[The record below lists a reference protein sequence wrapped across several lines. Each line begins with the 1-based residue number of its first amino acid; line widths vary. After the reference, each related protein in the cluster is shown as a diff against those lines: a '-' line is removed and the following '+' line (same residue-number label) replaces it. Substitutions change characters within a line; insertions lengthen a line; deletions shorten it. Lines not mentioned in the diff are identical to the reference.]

1 MSTAGP
7 LPMSPA
13 PPPTPATPRASGGRV
28 QTRNPVQATLVYA
41 LLALTGATMVI
52 PFLWML
58 STSLKAAG
66 SVYALPPQWIPDPFV
81 WGNYI
86 ETWRIQPFARFYLN
100 SIIVTFSITIGQ
112 VLTSS
117 LAAYAFARLDFRF
130 RDTLF
135 MAYLCTMMVPAA
147 VTMIPVF
154 ILLSKLGWI
163 DTYRALILP
172 LAFSAYGTFLLRQFF
187 MGIPKDLEEAAFID
201 GCGHF
206 RIYLM
211 IILPLSKPALATLS
225 LFTFMGAWRDFMWP
239 LVVTNSAE
247 MRTLPV
253 GLAAFQGMY
262 STNWPLLMA
271 ASVLVMAP
279 LVVVF
284 LFNQRHFVE
293 SINMSGV
300 KG

>member
-1 MSTAGP
+1 MSMIP
-7 LPMSPA
+7 LPPGPDA
-13 PPPTPATPRASGGRV
+13 PPARRSAGTSGMVATRHPLHAAV
-28 QTRNPVQATLVYA
+28 IWTL
-41 LLALTGATMVI
+41 LLLTGATMVV
-52 PFLWML
+52 PFLWMI

-66 SVYALPPQWIPDPFV
+66 SVYSLPPQWIPDPFV
-81 WGNYI
+81 WRNYL
-86 ETWRIQPFARFYLN
+86 ETWRIQPFGRFYLN

-154 ILLSKLGWI
+154 ILLSQLGWI

-211 IILPLSKPALATLS
+211 IVLPLSKPALATLS

-253 GLAAFQGMY
+253 GLASFQGMY

-279 LVVVF
+279 LVLVF